1 MQVFRIL
8 NAVSFTALTVV
19 TFQLWRQRRDEATRW
34 ITATI
39 GVLAAVSVIGLL
51 LPDTNERI
59 DGGAY
64 LWFVKAVL
72 VALFV
77 YPYSLYRF
85 MASFGSGTKS
95 LDRFAVA
102 ATAVVM
108 AASLALPYLPDPQ
121 DDRPPWMVAY
131 ILLIVFQW
139 ASLSTIT
146 AVRLW
151 RAGRGQPSVAG
162 RRMRLLAVGAA
173 ALTIAIL
180 PSVGGPAEEQSLIVQ
195 GVSRV
200 LPLVAAFL
208 FFLGFSPPAWL
219 RVLWRRDE
227 ENQLREVEAGLM
239 SATTVKEVADALLP
253 RIAQVCGSRGSLLL
267 DSAGARIAAFNVGD
281 ADARECAN
289 AVLAGA
295 SPIRVVNVGPDVL
308 AIPLRR
314 GWLAVQLSPYTPLF
328 GDEEVRLLE
337 ALGLFVDLAL
347 ERVTLFERERE
358 ARQEIERATAELE
371 TLVYGVSHDLKSP
384 IITLLGYLEYLT
396 LDFGELLP
404 SEGHHYLD
412 RMKASALYMQDLIQ
426 DLLELSRIGR
436 VQTDAED
443 VDLAA
448 LVSSIADELQAAH
461 PGMRATVGTLPV
473 VQLNPVRARQL
484 FTNLLDNAAKHGGR
498 PDIAIRIEGRSGPD
512 GRAVIT
518 VADDGRGIPLQYR
531 ERVFGIFERLEGP
544 TDRSGTG
551 MGLAICRKIVEEVG
565 GHIAIVEADS
575 GTKIEMQLTPAVATA
590 GHRQLETQR

>member
-8 NAVSFTALTVV
+8 NAVSFTALTAV

-64 LWFVKAVL
+64 LWFVKVVL
-72 VALFV
+72 VALFL
-77 YPYSLYRF
+77 YPYALYRF
-85 MASFGSGTKS
+85 MAAFGDGTKA
-95 LDRFAVA
+95 LDRLAVGATAAVA
-102 ATAVVM
+102 VATF
-108 AASLALPYLPDPQ
+108 ALPYIPDPQ
-121 DDRPPWMVAY
+121 DDRPTWMVAY
-131 ILLIVFQW
+131 VLLIVAQW
-139 ASLSTIT
+139 SSLSTIT
-146 AVRLW
+146 AARLW
-151 RAGRGQPSVAG
+151 RAGRGQPSVAR
-162 RRMRLLAVGAA
+162 RRMRLLAFGAA
-173 ALTIAIL
+173 FLTIAIL
-180 PSVGGPAEEQSLIVQ
+180 PSIGGPADEQSIAVQ
-195 GVSRV
+195 AIARIS
-200 LPLVAAFL
+200 PLVAAFL

-219 RVLWRRDE
+219 RVLWRRQE
-227 ENQLREVEAGLM
+227 ESQLREVEAGLM
-239 SATTVKEVADALLP
+239 SATTVTEVADALLP
-253 RIAQVCGSRGSLLL
+253 RIAQVSGSRGSLLL
-267 DSAGARIAAFNVGD
+267 DSAGAQIAAFNVSD
-281 ADARECAN
+281 ADAGQVTD

-295 SPIRVVNVGPDVL
+295 SPIRVVSVGRDVL

-328 GDEEVRLLE
+328 GGEEVRLLE

-404 SEGHHYLD
+404 AEGHHYLD
-412 RMKASALYMQDLIQ
+412 RMKASALYMQELIQ

-436 VQTDAED
+436 VQTEAED
-443 VDLAA
+443 VELAP
-448 LVSSIADELQAAH
+448 LVSSIADELRAAH
-461 PGMRATVGTLPV
+461 PTVEVAVGDLPV
-473 VQLNPVRARQL
+473 VRLNPVRARQL
-484 FTNLLDNAAKHGGR
+484 FTNLLDNSAKHGGR
-498 PDIAIRIEGRSGPD
+498 PDIAIRVESHPGREGS
-512 GRAVIT
+512 AVVT
-518 VADDGRGIPLQYR
+518 VEDDGHGIPLQYR

-544 TDRSGTG
+544 TDRTGTG

-565 GHIAIVEADS
+565 GQIAIVDADR
-575 GTKIEMQLTPAVATA
+575 GTKIEIHLTPAVATA

>member
-8 NAVSFTALTVV
+8 NAVSFTALAAV
-19 TFQLWRQRRDEATRW
+19 TYQQWRQRRDEATRW

-51 LPDTNERI
+51 LPDTDERI
-59 DGGAY
+59 DSGAY
-64 LWFVKAVL
+64 LWFVKVVL
-72 VALFV
+72 VALFL
-77 YPYSLYRF
+77 YPYALYRF
-85 MASFGSGTKS
+85 MAAFGEGTKT
-95 LDRFAVA
+95 LDRFALG
-102 ATAVVM
+102 ATAAVTL
-108 AASLALPYLPDPQ
+108 ATLALPYIPDPQ
-121 DDRPPWMVAY
+121 DDRPAWMVAY
-131 ILLIVFQW
+131 VLLIVAQW
-139 ASLSTIT
+139 SSLSTIT
-146 AVRLW
+146 AARLW
-151 RAGRGQPSVAG
+151 RAGRGQPSVAR
-162 RRMRLLAVGAA
+162 RRMRLLAFGAA
-173 ALTIAIL
+173 FLTIAIL
-180 PSVGGPAEEQSLIVQ
+180 PSIGGPADEQSVAVQAIARISPLI
-195 GVSRV
+195 
-200 LPLVAAFL
+200 AAFL

-219 RVLWRRDE
+219 RVLWRRQE
-227 ENQLREVEAGLM
+227 ESQLREVEAGLM
-239 SATTVKEVADALLP
+239 SATTVTEVADALLP

-267 DSAGARIAAFNVGD
+267 DSAGAQIAAFNVSD
-281 ADARECAN
+281 ADTGQVTD

-295 SPIRVVNVGPDVL
+295 SPIRVVSVGSDVL

-384 IITLLGYLEYLT
+384 IITLLGYLEYVT

-404 SEGHHYLD
+404 AEGHHYLD
-412 RMKASALYMQDLIQ
+412 RMKASALYMQELIQ

-436 VQTDAED
+436 VQTEAED
-443 VDLAA
+443 VELAP
-448 LVSSIADELQAAH
+448 LVSSIADELRAAH
-461 PGMRATVGTLPV
+461 PAVEVAVGDLPV
-473 VQLNPVRARQL
+473 VRLNPVRARQL
-484 FTNLLDNAAKHGGR
+484 FTNLFDNAAKHGGR
-498 PDIAIRIEGRSGPD
+498 PDIAIRVESHPGREGS
-512 GRAVIT
+512 AVVT
-518 VADDGRGIPLQYR
+518 VEDDGLGIPLQYR

-544 TDRSGTG
+544 TDRTGTG

-565 GHIAIVEADS
+565 GQIAIVDADR
-575 GTKIEMQLTPAVATA
+575 GTKIEIHLTPAVATA

>member
-1 MQVFRIL
+1 MQVFQIL
-8 NAVSFTALTVV
+8 NAVSFTALTVL

-72 VALFV
+72 VFLFL
-77 YPYSLYRF
+77 YPYALYRF
-85 MASFGSGTKS
+85 MASFGTGTRV

-102 ATAVVM
+102 ATGAVM

-121 DDRPPWMVAY
+121 DVRPPWMVAY
-131 ILLIVFQW
+131 ILLIVAQW
-139 ASLSTIT
+139 SSLSTIT

-151 RAGRGQPSVAG
+151 RAGRGQPSVAR
-162 RRMRLLAVGAA
+162 RRMRLLAFGAA
-173 ALTIAIL
+173 FLTIAIL
-180 PSVGGPAEEQSLIVQ
+180 PSVGGPADEQSLVVQ
-195 GVSRV
+195 AIARVS
-200 LPLVAAFL
+200 PLVAAVL

-219 RVLWRRDE
+219 RLLWRRDE

-239 SATTVKEVADALLP
+239 SATTVDEVADALLP

-267 DSAGARIAAFNVGD
+267 DSAGAQIASFNVTD
-281 ADARECAN
+281 ADARQVAG

-295 SPIRVVNVGPDVL
+295 SPVRVVSVGPEVL

-328 GDEEVRLLE
+328 GDEEIRLLE
-337 ALGLFVDLAL
+337 ALGLFVELAL
-347 ERVTLFERERE
+347 ERVNLFERERE

-404 SEGHHYLD
+404 DEGHHYLD

-443 VDLAA
+443 VDLGA
-448 LVSSIADELQAAH
+448 LVTSIADELRTAH
-461 PGMRATVGTLPV
+461 PDLHVTVGELPV
-473 VQLNPVRARQL
+473 VRLNPVRARQL

-498 PDIAIRIEGRSGPD
+498 PDIAIRVEGRAGTD
-512 GRAVIT
+512 GKAVVT
-518 VADDGRGIPLQYR
+518 VADNGRGIPLQYR

-544 TDRSGTG
+544 TARSGTG

-565 GHIAIVEADS
+565 GQIAIVEADT
-575 GTKIEMQLTPAVATA
+575 GTKIEIHLTPAVAIA
-590 GHRQLETQR
+590 DHRQLETQR